1 MMIAQLPWMLHHKF
15 NCKAVSDSKI
25 PRNKITVGYGSGSGN
40 IKVYHPKIKVVKI
53 QNTRS
58 RHIN

>member
-1 MMIAQLPWMLHHKF
+1 MLHHKF

-53 QNTRS
+53 QNTPS